1 MKIRHELANDNKKPV
16 LEYMFLLESNRA
28 LQEYNYR
35 KCILDSATALEIGLT
50 NKLDSSLCEGEQF
63 RRGLLKDYNSLAKK
77 RKLLNSLNINL
88 PVNPQVDVEEVRN
101 RTIHRGYNPSE
112 SEGRKAYETAKT
124 ILGIIVEEKFE

>member
-1 MKIRHELANDNKKPV
+1 MYFRFGYCFRDW
-16 LEYMFLLESNRA
+16 
-28 LQEYNYR
+28 
-35 KCILDSATALEIGLT
+35 LT